1 MNEQRGDEPDDAP
14 EDPEKRAEDERSSSA
29 SAERAQRA
37 PARGTLAGGDRS
49 SSASAERAQRAEGER
64 SSSGWESLV
73 EESGGSLAPSPELE
87 EALREAAE
95 AVEARAPGRGRPRE
109 APAGPTPRE
118 AELAAELE
126 GTRERYLRLHADFEN
141 FRRRAARER
150 LEAEQYGHQNL
161 VKDLLAVV
169 DNLDRAIGHARLS
182 SGADLENLLQGVE
195 LVRRDLVTALGKQG
209 VAAIEAMG
217 RPFDPALHE
226 AMAQAPDD
234 SVAPNTVIEELQRG
248 YVLRDRLLR
257 PARVIVSRRG
267 EGG

>member
-1 MNEQRGDEPDDAP
+1 MGGEPKEGAEETVP
-14 EDPEKRAEDERSSSA
+14 RERAGERSSSD
-29 SAERAQRA
+29 SAE
-37 PARGTLAGGDRS
+37 
-49 SSASAERAQRAEGER
+49 RAEGER

-73 EESGGSLAPSPELE
+73 EESAGTLAPSPELE

-95 AVEARAPGRGRPRE
+95 AVDARSPAREASRE

-126 GTRERYLRLHADFEN
+126 AARERYLRLHADFEN

-161 VKDLLAVV
+161 VKDLLTAV
-169 DNLDRAIGHARLS
+169 DNLERAVDHARRS
-182 SGADLENLLQGVE
+182 GGADLESLLQGVE
-195 LVRRDLVTALGKQG
+195 LVRRDLVTALGKHG
-209 VAAIEAMG
+209 VAAIEAKG
-217 RPFDPALHE
+217 RFFDPALHE
-226 AMAQAPDD
+226 AMAQVPDD

-267 EGG
+267 GGDGGSGGG